1 VLRGSSAGASSR
13 EFAGFGPV
21 DGGVRGIFLVETFL
35 VDVAVVRRAAM
46 VLAGSSGILAA

>member
-21 DGGVRGIFLVETFL
+21 DGGVRGIYF
-35 VDVAVVRRAAM
+35 AVVGERLVGYTSRVSLPISFPVA
-46 VLAGSSGILAA
+46 